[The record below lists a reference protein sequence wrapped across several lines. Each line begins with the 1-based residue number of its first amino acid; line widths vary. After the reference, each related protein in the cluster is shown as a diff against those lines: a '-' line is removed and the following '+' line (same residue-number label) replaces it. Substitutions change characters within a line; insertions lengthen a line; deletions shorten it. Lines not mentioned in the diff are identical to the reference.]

1 MIGVTVLGATGS
13 IGVSTL
19 DVLAHHRE
27 RYRVVAL
34 AAHTEVDRLVE
45 QCRVHHPRYAV
56 MADAGAAERLRAH
69 LREIDSDIEVLAGV
83 EGLVHVAAHPD
94 ADYVMAAFVGAA
106 GLVPTLAAV
115 RAGGRGRRAGGGARG
130 GAGGRGGGGGRAH

>member
-34 AAHTEVDRLVE
+34 ATHTEVDRLVE

-69 LREIDSDIEVLAGV
+69 LREIDSDNEVLAGV
-83 EGLVHVAAHPD
+83 EGLEPVLSLIPHSE
-94 ADYVMAAFVGAA
+94 
-106 GLVPTLAAV
+106 PT
-115 RAGGRGRRAGGGARG
+115 
-130 GAGGRGGGGGRAH
+130 